1 MTRIKQLF
9 DLTGKVAIV
18 TGASKGIGEAI
29 ARGLGE
35 FGATVVVSSRKQA
48 AVEAV
53 AEELKKDGINAA
65 AIECNV
71 GHTGQCQNLIA
82 QTAARFGRIDI
93 LVNNAGTNPYFGAL
107 EAMPMDAY
115 QKTMDVN
122 LRSAIELSNFA
133 HPIMKKNG
141 GGKIIHISSIEGYH
155 ASMNMGAY
163 NISKAGLLMLTKNQA
178 VEWSKDNIRVNA
190 ICPGYVA
197 TKMTKYFR
205 ENEEIN
211 KKFNKK
217 IIMGRMANPDEMA
230 GLAVLLASDA
240 SSYMTGE
247 SILNDGGLM
256 QAQYM

>member
-1 MTRIKQLF
+1 MRIKQLF
-9 DLTGKVAIV
+9 DLSGKVAIV
-18 TGASKGIGEAI
+18 TGASKGIGESI

-48 AVEAV
+48 AVEEV
-53 AEELKKDGINAA
+53 ANELIKDGIKAA

-71 GHTGQCQNLIA
+71 GHTDQCKNLID

-93 LVNNAGTNPYFGAL
+93 LVNNAGTNPYFGAI
-107 EAMPMDAY
+107 EQMPMGAY

-133 HPIMKKNG
+133 HPIMKQNG
-141 GGKIIHISSIEGYH
+141 GGKIIHISSIEGHH
-155 ASMNMGAY
+155 ASRYMAAY
-163 NISKAGLLMLTKNQA
+163 DISKAGLLMLTKNQA
-178 VEWSKDNIRVNA
+178 VEWAKDNIRVNA
-190 ICPGYVA
+190 ICPGYVQ
-197 TKMTKYFR
+197 TKMTKYFQ
-205 ENEEIN
+205 ENEDIN
-211 KKFNKK
+211 KKFNEK
-217 IIMGRMANPDEMA
+217 IVMGRMAKPDEMA

-256 QAQYM
+256 QAQFM